1 MNKVLYVIPVLF
13 LLSGCTSKNE
23 KNLIHDFKKE
33 QQYHKQLL
41 KTEKLEIKNSE
52 GVRVLLTATYAN
64 RSSNKKNES
73 FIVGVYAEDGIGDE
87 NTTTSYGRDFTLS
100 LNGKKPI
107 KAIQLERNN
116 PKVKN
121 ISFISEWTSVYE
133 LQFPY
138 MTSKKMVLKFNSGVY
153 GNGSLI
159 FYKIPRYR
167 LMRKSIF

>member
-1 MNKVLYVIPVLF
+1 MLN
-13 LLSGCTSKNE
+13 
-23 KNLIHDFKKE
+23 DFKNE

-73 FIVGVYAEDGIGDE
+73 FIVGIYAEDGIGDE
-87 NTTTSYGRDFTLS
+87 NTTTSYGRDFTLL

-107 KAIQLERNN
+107 KAKQLERND

-121 ISFISEWTSVYE
+121 LSFISDWTRIYYF
-133 LQFPY
+133 QFPY
-138 MTSKKMVLKFNSGVY
+138 VASNKMLLKFKSQMY
-153 GNGSLI
+153 GSGSLY
-159 FYKIPRYR
+159 FYKVPRYR
-167 LMRKSIF
+167 LMRKAIF